1 MILKTLGIRSKY
13 KLITFAT
20 FNLEIKNVINY
31 FALIIR
37 LDNGTVIGLLGE
49 IRHGYFDTSVTGSF
63 PTLERFD
70 AVEFTQ
76 GLFPTKMGIFIRRP
90 SKNDVS
96 MRYFIMGK

>member
-1 MILKTLGIRSKY
+1 MILHQSS
-13 KLITFAT
+13 
-20 FNLEIKNVINY
+20 N
-31 FALIIR
+31 R
-37 LDNGTVIGLLGE
+37 LDNGTIIGLLGE
-49 IRHGYFDTSVTGSF
+49 IRPGYFDTSVTGSF

-96 MRYFIMGK
+96 MRYFIMGKEINHDYLDYDTVQTE